1 MSERGIH
8 YVAADLEE
16 SWLRDWIGVG
26 LFELEAYLAK
36 HAAFGEFLRA
46 RRASAASRQIRV

>member
-8 YVAADLEE
+8 FVEADLEE

-26 LFELEAYLAK
+26 IVELQAYLER
-36 HAAFGEFLRA
+36 HAAF
-46 RRASAASRQIRV
+46 AAYLLSRGAYGS